1 MQIRKLLKKIYGDY
15 IELFKIKSMLNKFSD
30 IESVRESSLI
40 ANDMID
46 YYEEEINNE
55 DNKRVE

>member
-15 IELFKIKSMLNKFSD
+15 SELFKIKSMLNKFSD